1 MQNNYVWETKPD
13 EDLVRLAQAGDTG
26 AFTELTRRNYAIS
39 LRLAISILR
48 DREEAEDEV
57 QNAYWKAFR
66 RLDQFHFEAK
76 FSTWIT
82 RIVVNQCLMRL
93 RSARRASLIYLDDVR
108 PGEDRGVIELTDS
121 GHTPETATGM
131 RELSALLSREIR
143 RIPPLLR
150 RVLELRE
157 VDELPMPEVAE
168 RLGISIAAAKSRLLR
183 ARAELRERMA
193 RHCGQKGW
201 EALPGGSASGESEGR
216 GAMRR
221 GIW

>member
-1 MQNNYVWETKPD
+1 MQNNYVFDSQPD
-13 EDLVRLAQAGDTG
+13 EELIRLAQAGDHS
-26 AFTELTRRNYAIS
+26 AFSELTRRNYPVS
-39 LRLAISILR
+39 LRLAFSILR

-66 RLDQFHFEAK
+66 HLGQFHFDAK

-93 RSARRASLIYLDDVR
+93 RSARRASWLYLDDAR
-108 PGEDRGVIELTDS
+108 MGEERGSLDLTDPAL
-121 GHTPETATGM
+121 TPEMQVGT
-131 RELSALLSREIR
+131 RELSVLLQREIR

-150 RVLELRE
+150 KVFELRE

-183 ARAELRERMA
+183 ARAELRDRLTRYCGAKGLGGLIGTDGPAHAA
-193 RHCGQKGW
+193 RN
-201 EALPGGSASGESEGR
+201 LLT
-216 GAMRR
+216 
-221 GIW
+221 